1 MDERRKALGN
11 MLMDVSK
18 YMVTA
23 IIIGGFFT
31 EKSHSIHLGI
41 AFFAAI
47 SVAAI
52 AFFII
57 PDQKQTGT

>member
-1 MDERRKALGN
+1 

-18 YMVTA
+18 YMITA
-23 IIIGGFFT
+23 MIVGGFFT

-41 AFFAAI
+41 AFSAAI
-47 SVAAI
+47 SVATI

-57 PDQKQTGT
+57 PNQNQTGT